1 MIKLLNNTRSQV
13 LNPVFKLNST
23 KMKVLYGC

>member
-13 LNPVFKLNST
+13 LNQVFKLNTT